1 MKTVESARLTS
12 NSLINKY
19 LIMNTRLE
27 DDIDDNKKFYQLIF
41 SEYSE
46 NKMALDELKFVLF
59 DMYCAQENIFD
70 YSENFRVQLVKYR
83 LCLERLMTDSSI
95 NIRMAVVSLGYR
107 LDHFIHDE
115 SQYVRAHV
123 AKFGYGLEV
132 LSNDSSCVVSLT
144 IITHNHKFPSLEKSQ
159 SLLVQEALQNR

>member
-1 MKTVESARLTS
+1 MKTVESIQLTN

-19 LIMNTRLE
+19 LMMNTRLE
-27 DDIDDNKKFYQLIF
+27 EDVKGKKFYQLIF

-46 NKMALDELKFVLF
+46 KRLTLDELKFVLF
-59 DMYCAQENIFD
+59 DMYRVNDCLFE
-70 YSENFRVQLVKYR
+70 YSESFRVQLVKYR
-83 LCLERLMTDSSI
+83 LCLEQLMTGSSI
-95 NIRMAVVSLGYR
+95 NVRMAVVSLGYR

-115 SQYVRAHV
+115 SQYVRAQV

-144 IITHNHKFPSLEKSQ
+144 IVTHNHKFPSLENSQ